1 MKQLFPILAAGAIA
15 AACSGGTATTPP
27 RPADGITQASA
38 ISVGS
43 NKARP
48 AAIVYRTTRD
58 YSNNVPVTLDKTRT
72 SITSYPD
79 PADLRNAEAK
89 PLPLA
94 DGYLLDR
101 RGITT
106 TTAFLDYTYEQYAAL
121 PEAPD
126 RATLTAHIIDRNPFT
141 EMYSLP
147 ITAAEARTDTTRCR
161 TFITSGFKGCT
172 PLLTAPKPIKI
183 KNLGR

>member
-1 MKQLFPILAAGAIA
+1 MKPLFPILAAGAIA
-15 AACSGGTATTPP
+15 AACSGNKATTSP
-27 RPADGITQASA
+27 RHLDAIASA
-38 ISVGS
+38 TIGS
-43 NKARP
+43 TSSPNMARP
-48 AAIVYRTTRD
+48 AAVVYRTARD
-58 YSNNVPVTLDKTRT
+58 YTNNVPVTMNANRTR
-72 SITSYPD
+72 ITSYPD

-147 ITAAEARTDTTRCR
+147 ITASEARTDTARCR
-161 TFITSGFKGCT
+161 AFITAGFKGCT
-172 PLLTAPKPIKI
+172 PLHTAPQPLR
-183 KNLGR
+183 N